1 MKRIA
6 IFASGSGTN
15 ALNIIEF
22 FKSQEKIQVAIVITN
37 NPVAPLIEK
46 VNLHKIPIVVL
57 NNEFFKT
64 EGYLLNIL
72 DFHKI
77 DLIVLAGF
85 LRRIDKGLIDKYKIV
100 NIHPS
105 LLPKYGG
112 LGMWGMKVHEQVIKN
127 RETETGITI
136 HWVNSNYD
144 EGEIIYQSKFN
155 IELGDTAEIIANKVH
170 QLEYKY
176 YPLVIEYLLM

>member
-85 LRRIDKGLIDKYKIV
+85 LRRIDK
-100 NIHPS
+100 
-105 LLPKYGG
+105 
-112 LGMWGMKVHEQVIKN
+112 
-127 RETETGITI
+127 
-136 HWVNSNYD
+136 
-144 EGEIIYQSKFN
+144 
-155 IELGDTAEIIANKVH
+155 
-170 QLEYKY
+170 
-176 YPLVIEYLLM
+176 

>member
-22 FKSQEKIQVAIVITN
+22 FKSQEKIQVSLVITN

-46 VNLHKIPIVVL
+46 VNSYKIPIIVL
-57 NNEFFKT
+57 NNDFFKT

-72 DFHKI
+72 EFHKI